1 MKCGALHIYIYIYV
15 AGTFGVYFVPPH
27 TNVIKRNSICIYT
40 IHISKYVYMCVQVQQ
55 KVAIF
60 PFPLNLRSVRFLLQE
75 MLSPARANAR
85 QFELWAEESSSVN
98 CVVFHPCKPYKVWE
112 CACKFGTLV
121 RSCMGMFW
129 LSGVCSCSTGCML
142 SKKHSFIEKTP

>member
-1 MKCGALHIYIYIYV
+1 M

-98 CVVFHPCKPYKVWE
+98 CVVFHPCKLQSLGMRMQVWNS
-112 CACKFGTLV
+112 CALMHGNVLAV
-121 RSCMGMFW
+121 RS
-129 LSGVCSCSTGCML
+129 L
-142 SKKHSFIEKTP
+142 

>member
-1 MKCGALHIYIYIYV
+1 MWQGP
-15 AGTFGVYFVPPH
+15 GTFGVCFVPPH

-98 CVVFHPCKPYKVWE
+98 CVVFHPCKLQSLEMRMQVWNS
-112 CACKFGTLV
+112 CALMHGNALAV
-121 RSCMGMFW
+121 RS
-129 LSGVCSCSTGCML
+129 L
-142 SKKHSFIEKTP
+142 

>member
-1 MKCGALHIYIYIYV
+1 MYMYIYV

-27 TNVIKRNSICIYT
+27 TNVIKRNSICKYT

-98 CVVFHPCKPYKVWE
+98 CVVFHPCKLQSLGMRMQVWNS
-112 CACKFGTLV
+112 CALMHGNVLAV
-121 RSCMGMFW
+121 RS
-129 LSGVCSCSTGCML
+129 L
-142 SKKHSFIEKTP
+142 